1 MRESNDVGGFV
12 WDPSAT
18 QLSSHGPACVLLATL
33 NLLSRSEIRG
43 HRFHRKYNVAKP
55 FKSKVAKPFKSN
67 VAKTCPASK
76 LLRVAC
82 WCHLQRKKIIWVVA
96 KVRFLLAANWI
107 CQLDL
112 PTGFAS
118 FLGICHFRE
127 LRVRSRVAIRQLRE
141 FRLANFV
148 SFCVLTEKKA
158 IWANRQLR
166 QKLNSRHTC
175 SKLLSKTSRS
185 SKVAVYL
192 YNLVCQC
199 LGGWI
204 ELLSVCKMQ
213 FAVCKIQFCQFARY
227 SLQFAVCRL
236 SFSSLGQ

>member
-1 MRESNDVGGFV
+1 MTLAGSSGIRLLRSPPAMDRPAYCSLHSTYSVGARYEGIVF
-12 WDPSAT
+12 T
-18 QLSSHGPACVLLATL
+18 
-33 NLLSRSEIRG
+33 
-43 HRFHRKYNVAKP
+43 
-55 FKSKVAKPFKSN
+55 
-67 VAKTCPASK
+67 ASK

-82 WCHLQRKKIIWVVA
+82 CCHLQRKTLKIWVA
-96 KVRFLLAANWI
+96 KVRFLLVTNWGHSCTQWI
-107 CQLDL
+107 HL
-112 PTGFAS
+112 PALHGQWAKSPQFHSRSSTAIQVQGFAS

-141 FRLANFV
+141 FRLANSV
-148 SFCVLTEKKA
+148 SFCDWTEEKA

-204 ELLSVCKMQ
+204 ELLFQ
-213 FAVCKIQFCQFARY
+213 FELFQFVQ
-227 SLQFAVCRL
+227 LL
-236 SFSSLGQ
+236 L

>member
-1 MRESNDVGGFV
+1 MALRESNDVGGFV

-43 HRFHRKYNVAKP
+43 HRFHRKFHNLQ
-55 FKSKVAKPFKSN
+55 S
-67 VAKTCPASK
+67 PAQHQN
-76 LLRVAC
+76 C
-82 WCHLQRKKIIWVVA
+82 WELPAGVICRGKRSSGWLQNSGFSWLPTG
-96 KVRFLLAANWI
+96 FANWT

-148 SFCVLTEKKA
+148 SFCDWTEEKA

-204 ELLSVCKMQ
+204 EL
-213 FAVCKIQFCQFARY
+213 IQFCQFDI
-227 SLQFAVCRL
+227 QFCQFDIQFDHLLAT
-236 SFSSLGQ
+236 